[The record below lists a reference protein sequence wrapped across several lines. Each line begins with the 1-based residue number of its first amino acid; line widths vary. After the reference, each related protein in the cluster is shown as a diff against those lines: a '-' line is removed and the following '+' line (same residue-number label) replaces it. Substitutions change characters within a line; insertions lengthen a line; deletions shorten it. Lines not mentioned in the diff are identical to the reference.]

1 MATSVV
7 MPQMGYDM
15 QEGTLVRWL
24 KQEGEE
30 IARGEAIAEIETDKA
45 VIEMEAYASGVV
57 LKAVVAEGSTVPV
70 GDTIAFIGSPGEP
83 VPDVAAPS
91 APVAEPAPEP
101 EQAAE
106 TAEPAAAA
114 APGAVR
120 ASPVARRLAQEKGID
135 LAQVTGTGPN
145 GRITRDD
152 VVAHESAA
160 AAAPAPAAEA
170 PAPVEQAVRGQQGEL
185 VPLTRMRQ
193 AIARRTAQ
201 SKREVPHFYV
211 SAGVDMTAAMALRQ
225 QINEALAGAARVSV
239 NDLIVKACALTLAKY
254 PAFNASFEGNNLRMN
269 PAINVSIAVAV
280 EYGLLVVSLG
290 DCRGRSLVDI
300 SQAAR
305 RRGGEGAERGAARGR
320 LHRRHVQHQ
329 QHGHVRRGQ
338 LLGDHLPATVGGHC
352 RGHGAAAASGA
363 RRRDKD
369 CADDAGDA
377 VHRPPGCGRR
387 AGCGVPGRGE
397 ADSGEP
403 RKPGGV
409 SPIGLHRTFAQSGPV
424 RMPTTFCV

>member
-57 LKAVVAEGSTVPV
+57 LKTVVTEGSTVPV

-106 TAEPAAAA
+106 APEPAAAA

-152 VVAHESAA
+152 VAAHESS
-160 AAAPAPAAEA
+160 AAAPAPATEA
-170 PAPVEQAVRGQQGEL
+170 PAAVEQAVRGQQGEL

-211 SAGVDMTAAMALRQ
+211 AAGVDMTAAMALRQ

-305 RRGGEGAERGAARGR
+305 GAVER
-320 LHRRHVQHQ
+320 
-329 QHGHVRRGQ
+329 
-338 LLGDHLPATVGGHC
+338 
-352 RGHGAAAASGA
+352 
-363 RRRDKD
+363 
-369 CADDAGDA
+369 
-377 VHRPPGCGRR
+377 
-387 AGCGVPGRGE
+387 
-397 ADSGEP
+397 
-403 RKPGGV
+403 
-409 SPIGLHRTFAQSGPV
+409 AQSGVLREEDYTGGTFSISNMGMFDVDSFSAIIYPPQSAVIAVGTVRQQPV
-424 RMPTTFCV
+424 VRDGEIKIAQMMQATLSTDHRVADGAQAAQFLVEVKRILENPVSLVV

>member
-57 LKAVVAEGSTVPV
+57 LKTVVAEGSTVPV

-91 APVAEPAPEP
+91 APVAELASEP
-101 EQAAE
+101 EQASE

-114 APGAVR
+114 ASDAVR

-135 LAQVTGTGPN
+135 LAQVSGTGPN

-152 VVAHESAA
+152 VVAHESSAA
-160 AAAPAPAAEA
+160 EAPAPAAEA
-170 PAPVEQAVRGQQGEL
+170 SAPVEQAVRGQQGEL

-305 RRGGEGAERGAARGR
+305 GAVER
-320 LHRRHVQHQ
+320 
-329 QHGHVRRGQ
+329 
-338 LLGDHLPATVGGHC
+338 
-352 RGHGAAAASGA
+352 
-363 RRRDKD
+363 
-369 CADDAGDA
+369 
-377 VHRPPGCGRR
+377 
-387 AGCGVPGRGE
+387 
-397 ADSGEP
+397 
-403 RKPGGV
+403 
-409 SPIGLHRTFAQSGPV
+409 AQSGVLREEDYTGGTFSISNMGMFDVDSFSAIIYPPQAAVIAVGTVRQQPV
-424 RMPTTFCV
+424 VRDGEIKIAQMMQATLSTDHRVADGAQAAQFLVEVKRILENPVSLVV